1 MLRQLLS
8 KHALLSTELAKAIES
23 DQAVIDE
30 NLNPHFEDEN
40 VIDANAV
47 EKEAQQQIEAT
58 TAPTMESIIK
68 EEKQTEAVP
77 VDDFDPMSM

>member
-68 EEKQTEAVP
+68 EEKQTEAV
-77 VDDFDPMSM
+77 DDFDPMSM